1 MLQRYSVITEA
12 LNAGTEAL
20 SL

>member
-1 MLQRYSVITEA
+1 VITEA
-12 LNAGTEAL
+12 LNAGTKAL